1 MKKTLQNQSGSSMVE
16 MLGVL
21 TIIGMV
27 GMGAIKFIGG
37 VHNVFIQNMVV
48 NEARDLQKSISD
60 RYRFNGNYSDLFN
73 GRSCEGEDTVAT
85 YICNNKLAP
94 FQMCSGGKLHHRGGG
109 DVKIC
114 RYTLVQAEGAEATPD
129 DTKYVMIFYGLSN
142 TACSSLAQV
151 NWYTRQKS
159 DIFQMVINGDV
170 AGKTTIID
178 SHYIPGDHGDN
189 IFPVSTAKALAAC
202 NNDNDNTV
210 QLTFF

>member
-1 MKKTLQNQSGSSMVE
+1 MRRLLIGQSGSSMVE

-27 GMGAIKFIGG
+27 GMGTIKFIGG
-37 VHNVFIQNMVV
+37 VHNVFAQNMIV

-60 RYRFNGNYSDLFN
+60 RFRFNGNYEELFN
-73 GRSCEGEDTVAT
+73 GRGCEGEDTVAA

-94 FQMCSGGKLHHRGGG
+94 FQMCSDGKLHHHSGG

-114 RYTLVQAEGAEATPD
+114 RYESSPNEPD
-129 DTKYVMIFYGLSN
+129 DTKYVMIFYSLSD
-142 TACSSLAQV
+142 TACSSMAQV

-159 DIFQMVINGDV
+159 DVYQMVINGNV
-170 AGKTTIID
+170 EGKTTIID

-189 IFPVSTAKALAAC
+189 IFPVSASKASSAC
-202 NNDNDNTV
+202 NNDNDNTI
-210 QLTFF
+210 QLVFF